1 MTECTRLKE
10 GCEMMSLVPVT
21 RTLDQVVDVLRG
33 HLKLLAPGAPV
44 PPGASLR
51 DLGLDSMG
59 AMNLLFDLERTF
71 RIVFPDELVTA
82 ESFRDAESLARTVG
96 ALAALKGGA

>member
-1 MTECTRLKE
+1 MTLP
-10 GCEMMSLVPVT
+10 VPAPAV
-21 RTLDQVVDVLRG
+21 LDQVVSVLRG
-33 HLKLLAPGAPV
+33 HLRLVEPGAPV
-44 PPGASLR
+44 PPTEPLR

-71 RIVFPDELVTA
+71 RIVFPDHLVTA

-96 ALAALKGGA
+96 AIAAIQGGA